1 MLTAVRFSGILMLWA
16 VGHIELRQAAGLRAV
31 GGHCHSHGK
40 DQDHE
45 FAQWMHVSILG
56 WEGDNGQPGTG

>member
-1 MLTAVRFSGILMLWA
+1 MLWA
-16 VGHIELRQAAGLRAV
+16 VGRIELRQAASLRAV
-31 GGHCHSHGK
+31 GGHCHSQGK